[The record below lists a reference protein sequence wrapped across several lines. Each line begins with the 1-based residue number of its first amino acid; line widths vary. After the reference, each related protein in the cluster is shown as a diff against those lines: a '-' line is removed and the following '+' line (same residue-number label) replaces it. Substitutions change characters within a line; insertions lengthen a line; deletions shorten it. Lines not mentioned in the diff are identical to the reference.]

1 MPAPAIDIDRILE
14 AIRAEARAR
23 GSKGRVGAYSTE
35 VPAGPGTSSGGTVVV
50 ATHGL
55 PGYEPRRAADFLAL
69 PLDVFIGAAYRS
81 VLGRDPDPGG
91 AMHFQQA
98 LLSGRLTR
106 MEMLGRL
113 RYSPEGRARG
123 VRVPGLA
130 AAALLATLYRFPVAG
145 PLLGLLAW
153 LLRLP
158 PHLRDR
164 STLEATAHASGSWM
178 KR

>member
-1 MPAPAIDIDRILE
+1 MPSPAIDIDRILE

-23 GSKGRVGAYSTE
+23 GSKGRVGAYSTD
-35 VPAGPGTSSGGTVVV
+35 VPATPSAAGGAVVV
-50 ATHGL
+50 SIPGL
-55 PGYEPRRAADFLAL
+55 VAHEPRHAADFLAL
-69 PLDVFIGAAYRS
+69 PLDVFIGAAYRV
-81 VLGRDPDPGG
+81 VLGREPDPGG
-91 AMHFQQA
+91 TAHFQQA

-123 VRVPGLA
+123 ARVPGLGL
-130 AAALLATLYRFPVAG
+130 AALLSTVYRFPVAG

-158 PHLRDR
+158 LHLRDR